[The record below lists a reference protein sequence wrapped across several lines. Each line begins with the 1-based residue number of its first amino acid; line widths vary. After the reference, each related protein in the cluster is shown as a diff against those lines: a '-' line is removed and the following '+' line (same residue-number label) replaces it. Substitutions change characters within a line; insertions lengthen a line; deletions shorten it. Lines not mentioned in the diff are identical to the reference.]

1 MQWAL
6 KVDLALDRSYTG
18 LACRSSTHT
27 VHYFLG
33 LSGEALQDV
42 TFVVA
47 PFLLSLACYER
58 DVEYETTELLT
69 TPVEIIQAFLKK
81 L

>member
-1 MQWAL
+1 MQWAF
-6 KVDLALDRSYTG
+6 KVDLALG
-18 LACRSSTHT
+18 LTYIGFACRSSTHT

-47 PFLLSLACYER
+47 PFLLSPACYER
-58 DVEYETTELLT
+58 DVAYETTELLT
-69 TPVEIIQAFLKK
+69 TPVEIIQNFYKK